1 MQQNKQ
7 QTKATML
14 GAVAVLLWSTAF
26 ACNRSLAEQIGPIT
40 AAAGFHSIGGL
51 VGLLLL
57 WKKNRLKQL
66 KNLPLSYLISCG
78 TLFVMSQTC
87 IFLAIGWSTTRHQAV
102 VTSLVYYLWPCLI
115 LLFSLPIHKQRAR
128 LILIPGVLVALIG
141 IGLITV
147 PEGSPEWKV
156 WQQDFAGNYRPYLF
170 ALIGAVSWALFS
182 NVSRLYADKIKDS
195 VVPLFMALTGVVLG
209 LLRFTFDESTVFTT
223 RAFGELMFMGLVPML
238 LAYSLWDVAVRDG
251 NLSAVASFSYLAPFL
266 SACLSCLY
274 LGVSPSWI
282 FWSGCVLI
290 ICGAILSKMSIIS
303 SPVENHI
310 CNRVSAHP
318 ETLEGH

>member
-7 QTKATML
+7 QTKATL
-14 GAVAVLLWSTAF
+14 FGVAAVLLWSTAF

-57 WKKNRLKQL
+57 WQKNKLQQL
-66 KNLPLSYLISCG
+66 RNLPLSYLVSCG
-78 TLFVMSQTC
+78 TFFVMSQTC

-128 LILIPGVLVALIG
+128 FILIPGVLIALTG

-147 PEGSPEWKV
+147 PEGSPEWTI
-156 WQQDFAGNYRPYLF
+156 WQQDIAGNYMPYLF

-182 NVSRLYADKIKDS
+182 NISRLYADKIKCS
-195 VVPLFMALTGVVLG
+195 VVPLFMALTGIVLG
-209 LLRFTFDESTVFTT
+209 LLCFTFDESTVFTL
-223 RAFGELMFMGLVPML
+223 RAFWELMFMGLVPML
-238 LAYSLWDVAVRDG
+238 LAYSLWDIAVRDG
-251 NLSAVASFSYLAPFL
+251 NLGTVASFSYLAPFF

-282 FWSGCVLI
+282 FWCGCVLI
-290 ICGAILSKMSIIS
+290 VCGAIISKMSILS
-303 SPVENHI
+303 TPSESHI
-310 CNRVSAHP
+310 CKRVQVIVNP
-318 ETLEGH
+318 R